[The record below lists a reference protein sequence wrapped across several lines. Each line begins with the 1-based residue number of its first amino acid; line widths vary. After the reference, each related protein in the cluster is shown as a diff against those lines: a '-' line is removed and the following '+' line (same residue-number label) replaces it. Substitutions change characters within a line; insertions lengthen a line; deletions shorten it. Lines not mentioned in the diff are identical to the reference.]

1 MAEIESLRRVLIVDD
16 NPDVAEVT
24 ALLLKGAGC
33 DVRAAFDGVE
43 ALEVAAT
50 FHPEVVFMD
59 LGMPGLDGYEVCRRI
74 RQAEWGK
81 SMKLIAV
88 SGWAR
93 PEDHQR
99 SAAAGFD
106 LHLVKPVD
114 PVAIIEIAG
123 S

>member
-1 MAEIESLRRVLIVDD
+1 MVEIESQRRVLIVDD
-16 NPDVAEVT
+16 HADVTEVM
-24 ALLLKGAGC
+24 ALFLKGAGC
-33 DVRAAFDGVE
+33 DVRVAFDGAQ
-43 ALEVAAT
+43 ALDLAAT
-50 FHPEVVFMD
+50 FHPQVIFMD
-59 LGMPGLDGYEVCRRI
+59 LGLPGIDGYEVCRRI
-74 RQAEWGK
+74 REAEWGK
-81 SMKLIAV
+81 SVKLIAV

-93 PEDHQR
+93 PEDQQR